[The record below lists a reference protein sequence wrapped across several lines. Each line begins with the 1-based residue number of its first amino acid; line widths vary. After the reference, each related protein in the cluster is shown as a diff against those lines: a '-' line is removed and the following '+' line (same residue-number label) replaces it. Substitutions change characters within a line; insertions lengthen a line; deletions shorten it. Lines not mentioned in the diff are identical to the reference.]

1 MSGLSMASWFRRLA
15 EVPHLN
21 YQTPPEVDSS
31 RLPGHRAVP
40 ETAIEYDGK
49 RRTSMMWSSIDGI
62 STTSE
67 SLARQWETQPRLH
80 ETPGQT
86 ALRQLQEQ
94 LDLPGTVEDYV
105 FCIQGAITSLW
116 DRHRDEPW
124 VYMDVERLCLLV
136 IRMVEMYPDAVV
148 HQLQDG
154 RSFYYGSWAYTQ
166 LITLYEREGYLHE
179 ALDIATRGLRFGVS
193 DKQVGA
199 LRQRVAQLECENG
212 G

>member
-1 MSGLSMASWFRRLA
+1 MAPWFRRLA

-21 YQTPPEVDSS
+21 YQTPPEVAYS
-31 RLPGHRAVP
+31 RLSGRKAVP
-40 ETAIEYDGK
+40 ETAIYEYDGK
-49 RRTSMMWSSIDGI
+49 RRTSMMWPSIDEMN
-62 STTSE
+62 TTSE
-67 SLARQWETQPRLH
+67 SLARQWETQPRPH
-80 ETPGQT
+80 ETPGRT

-94 LDLPGTVEDYV
+94 LELSGTVEDYV
-105 FCIQGAITSLW
+105 FCLQTAIIALW
-116 DRHRDEPW
+116 DRRHAEPW
-124 VYMDVERLCLLV
+124 VYMDIERLCLLA

-154 RSFYYGSWAYTQ
+154 RSFYYGSGAYTQ

-199 LRQRVAQLECENG
+199 LRQRVAQLECEDSG
-212 G
+212 